1 MHEGPEPLLL
11 PNVWDVASALA
22 VAAHPAARALA
33 TTSAGVAR
41 SLGWEDGEEIPPER
55 MLDAVA
61 RIAAAV
67 ELPVTADLEAG
78 YGDAVA
84 TARAAWDVG
93 VVGLNLE
100 DGNGPAEAQC
110 ERIAAVRAA
119 VPELVVNARID
130 VFIGGSGELDEAIER
145 GGAYLAAGADCIY
158 PIGLADD
165 AAIKRLVREV
175 GGPVNVLASKE
186 VPPVAELVRLGVR
199 RISVGSGLHNASLAT
214 ARAGADELFEHG
226 TYGFLP

>member
-1 MHEGPEPLLL
+1 
-11 PNVWDVASALA
+11 
-22 VAAHPAARALA
+22 
-33 TTSAGVAR
+33 
-41 SLGWEDGEEIPPER
+41 

-100 DGNGPAEAQC
+100 DGNGPAEAHC

-145 GGAYLAAGADCIY
+145 GSAYLAAGADCIY
-158 PIGLADD
+158 PIGLADG
-165 AAIKRLVREV
+165 AAIERLVREV

-186 VPPVAELVRLGVR
+186 VPPVAELARVGVR
-199 RISVGSGLHNASLAT
+199 RISVGSGLHTASLAT